1 MSRSFA
7 FYRLPNDN
15 KYVCMRQEDGEPEK
29 LSSYTD
35 LGGKTGFVFAPFKIS
50 AEHPL
55 LLLRPDSVETFDIDI
70 TPDFTGIL
78 FKERNIVKE
87 RAVYSTDFT
96 KFHSNLVNGN
106 FLKIVL
112 SRSYSEEADEIISP
126 ELLFKRACSLYPHTF
141 VALVSTPESGTWL
154 TATPE
159 ILIENDN
166 GKWHTMAL
174 AGTKK
179 TDDAVY
185 SFGDSHEM
193 SAGNIEGWDYKNIKE
208 QQYVAEYIRNC
219 LSTYTDDIDEI
230 GPNTIQAGGVEH
242 LVSNFRFTLKTDN
255 AMGKLIS
262 ELHPTPAVCGI
273 PKAETYDFIAI
284 NESLERKYYSGFAG
298 PLNHYKSTHLYVT
311 LRCMQINENKCRL
324 YAGGGLLKDSEEQTE
339 WMETEAK
346 METMRKCLAIKRI

>member
-15 KYVCMRQEDGEPEK
+15 KYVCIRQEDGEPEM

-35 LGGKTGFVFAPFKIS
+35 LGGKAGFVFAPFKIS

-55 LLLRPDSVETFDIDI
+55 LLLRPDTVETYDIDI
-70 TPDFTGIL
+70 TPDFTGNF
-78 FKERNIVKE
+78 FKERNIGKE
-87 RAVYSTDFT
+87 RAVYGTDFT
-96 KFHSNLVNGN
+96 VFHSNLANDD

-112 SRSYSEEADEIISP
+112 SRSYSEETDEIISP
-126 ELLFKRACSLYPHTF
+126 EILFKRACCLYPHTF
-141 VALVSTPESGTWL
+141 VALVSTPKSGTWL
-154 TATPE
+154 MATPE
-159 ILIENDN
+159 ILIENNN

-179 TDDAVY
+179 TDEAVC
-185 SFGDSHEM
+185 SFDNPLEM
-193 SAGNIEGWDYKNIKE
+193 PAKSIEGWDSKNIKE

-219 LSTYTDDIDEI
+219 LSKYADDIDET

-255 AMGKLIS
+255 VIGKLIS

-273 PKAETYDFIAI
+273 PKPETYDFIVI
-284 NESLERKYYSGFAG
+284 NESHERKYYSGFAG
-298 PLNHYKSTHLYVT
+298 PLSQNKSTHLYVT
-311 LRCMQINENKCRL
+311 LRCMQINGNECRL
-324 YAGGGLLKDSEEQTE
+324 YAGGGLLKDSEEQSE

-346 METMRKCLAIKRI
+346 METMRRCLAIRRT